1 MTTGAAT
8 RDTLY
13 VQVLARLTSR
23 LHFQRRDLPAEPAA
37 GQLRQILGVPLPGD
51 HLLQDRP
58 AGDSQRLGGD
68 AGEFHP
74 GVLHQL
80 LQPLDLAGLLLHD
93 RAPRPGEV
101 AQVPERLR
109 GNERRPD
116 QAVRDEVRKPRGV
129 GHIRFP
135 AWYVTDMRG
144 VEKPAFEL
152 VFQQAEDRFPVNP
165 C

>member
-1 MTTGAAT
+1 M
-8 RDTLY
+8 
-13 VQVLARLTSR
+13 QVLARLTSR

>member
-1 MTTGAAT
+1 M
-8 RDTLY
+8 
-13 VQVLARLTSR
+13 QVLARLTSR

-68 AGEFHP
+68 AGEFHA
-74 GVLHQL
+74 GVLHQF
-80 LQPLDLAGLLLHD
+80 LQPLDLPGLLLDHD
-93 RAPRPGEV
+93 PPGPGQV
-101 AQVPERLR
+101 TQVPLGFRRHER
-109 GNERRPD
+109 GAY